1 MPRRR
6 RPPAARPAPRRPKP
20 RAAPK
25 PRPSRFPGAP
35 DSRLV
40 DGINLYNHHQY
51 YAAHDTIEQLW
62 LATRGPER
70 DFYRG
75 LIQAA
80 VACYH
85 WSRGNRRGA
94 MTLFRSSSR
103 HLKKYRPDCF
113 GVDVAGFLQRYT
125 ELFNWLRRHRTRY
138 DARLVPT
145 LTWNR
150 TPV

>member
-1 MPRRR
+1 ME
-6 RPPAARPAPRRPKP
+6 
-20 RAAPK
+20 
-25 PRPSRFPGAP
+25 
-35 DSRLV
+35 
-40 DGINLYNHHQY
+40 GITLYNHHQY

-85 WSRGNRRGA
+85 WSRGNRGGA
-94 MTLFRSSSR
+94 MTLFRSSSH

-113 GVDVAGFLQRYT
+113 GVDVSGFLKRYT
-125 ELFNWLRRHRTRY
+125 ELFTWLRRHRTRY
-138 DARLVPT
+138 DARLVPAI
-145 LTWNR
+145 TWNR
-150 TPV
+150 TPA